1 MHDKAAFTGDFAS
14 NTRVEKL
21 GPVAKLLRNISRLGD
36 ALRHPGVLVP
46 YLFLIPACSLIGA
59 FVLYPML
66 HAIMASLTDYNMITE
81 SHFVGADN
89 YKMLMQDPFFW
100 NSLKNTLV
108 YLLVV
113 VPVLVIAPIFLAL
126 LVNHALPGIKVF
138 RAIFYLPVITSL
150 VVTGLIWK
158 WVYEEQGI
166 LNYFLLATG
175 ISDDPVAFLTDPGNA
190 LFSVM
195 AVTVW
200 TGLGYYMVIYLA
212 GLQSIPRH
220 LYEAAEVEG
229 VSKWR
234 QTLFITI
241 PLLKPSIAVVAV
253 MSSIAA
259 MKVFEE
265 VYVMTQGGPLD
276 ATKTLVYF
284 IYQSAFEEFEMG
296 YAAAAGVVL
305 FLLTLALSLINLF
318 LLRKDR

>member
-1 MHDKAAFTGDFAS
+1 MQDKTAYDAGIAITDLGDRTG
-14 NTRVEKL
+14 V
-21 GPVAKLLRNISRLGD
+21 VATLARSLSRLGRTFFGSGT
-36 ALRHPGVLVP
+36 LTP
-46 YLFLIPACSLIGA
+46 YLFLIPACSIIGA

-89 YKMLMQDPFFW
+89 YKMLLQDPFFW
-100 NSLKNTLV
+100 NSLKNTLL

-126 LVNHALPGIKVF
+126 LVNHSLPGIKFF

-166 LNYFLLATG
+166 LNYFLLTTG
-175 ISDDPVAFLTDPGNA
+175 ITDDPVAFLTDPANA

-305 FLLTLALSLINLF
+305 FLLTLALSLVNLF

>member
-1 MHDKAAFTGDFAS
+1 MQYEAAAHNNSNAAAGLDSTAILTRQAVRVRESLFGTGA
-14 NTRVEKL
+14 
-21 GPVAKLLRNISRLGD
+21 
-36 ALRHPGVLVP
+36 LVP
-46 YLFLIPACSLIGA
+46 YLFLIPACSIIGA

-81 SHFVGADN
+81 AHFVGADN
-89 YKMLMQDPFFW
+89 YRMLLQDPFFW
-100 NSLKNTLV
+100 NSLSNTLL

-126 LVNHALPGIKVF
+126 LVNHSLPGIKLF

-175 ISDDPVAFLTDPGNA
+175 ITDNPVAFLTDPANA

-229 VSKWR
+229 VSRWR
-234 QTLFITI
+234 QTLYITI

-305 FLLTLALSLINLF
+305 FLITLVLSLINLF

>member
-1 MHDKAAFTGDFAS
+1 M
-14 NTRVEKL
+14 
-21 GPVAKLLRNISRLGD
+21 
-36 ALRHPGVLVP
+36 VP
-46 YLFLIPACSLIGA
+46 YLFLLPACAIIGA

-81 SHFVGADN
+81 SRFVGADN
-89 YKMLMQDPFFW
+89 YRMLLQDPFFW
-100 NSLKNTLV
+100 NSLKNTLL

-126 LVNHALPGIKVF
+126 LVNRSLPGIKLF
-138 RAIFYLPVITSL
+138 RAVFYLPVITSL

-166 LNYFLLATG
+166 LNYFLLSTG
-175 ISDDPVAFLTDPGNA
+175 ITDDPVAFLTDPANA

-276 ATKTLVYF
+276 STKTLVYF

-305 FLLTLALSLINLF
+305 FLLTLVLSLANLF
-318 LLRKDR
+318 LLRKD

>member
-1 MHDKAAFTGDFAS
+1 MERKFS
-14 NTRVEKL
+14 
-21 GPVAKLLRNISRLGD
+21 
-36 ALRHPGVLVP
+36 LVP
-46 YLFLIPACSLIGA
+46 YLFLVPACSIIGA

-66 HAIMASLTDYNMITE
+66 HAIAASLTDYNMITE
-81 SHFVGADN
+81 SRFVGLAN
-89 YKMLMQDPFFW
+89 YEKLSRDPFFW
-100 NSLKNTLV
+100 NSLKNTLL

-113 VPVLVIAPIFLAL
+113 VPFLVIAPIFLAL
-126 LVNHALPGIKVF
+126 LVNKSLAGVKVF

-166 LNYFLLATG
+166 LNYFLTASG
-175 ISDDPVAFLTDPGNA
+175 ITDNPVAFLTDPANA

-195 AVTVW
+195 AVTIW

-212 GLQSIPRH
+212 GLQSIPKH

-229 VSKWR
+229 ISKWR
-234 QTLFITI
+234 QTLYITI

-296 YAAAAGVVL
+296 YASAAGVVL
-305 FLLTLALSLINLF
+305 FLLTLCLSLINL
-318 LLRKDR
+318 LVLRKDR

>member
-1 MHDKAAFTGDFAS
+1 MHKKFTA
-14 NTRVEKL
+14 
-21 GPVAKLLRNISRLGD
+21 I
-36 ALRHPGVLVP
+36 P
-46 YLFLIPACSLIGA
+46 YLFLLPACAIIGA

-66 HAIMASLTDYNMITE
+66 HAIGASLTDYNMITE
-81 SHFVGADN
+81 SHFVGLAN
-89 YKMLMQDPFFW
+89 YEKLARDPFFW
-100 NSLKNTLV
+100 NSLQNTLI
-108 YLLVV
+108 YLAVV
-113 VPVLVIAPIFLAL
+113 VPFLVIAPIFLAL
-126 LVNHALPGIKVF
+126 LVNKSLAGIKVF

-158 WVYEEQGI
+158 WVYEEHGI
-166 LNYFLLATG
+166 LNYFLISSG
-175 ISDDPVAFLTDPGNA
+175 ITDDPVAFLTDPTNA

-195 AVTVW
+195 AVTIW

-229 VSKWR
+229 ISKWQ
-234 QTLFITI
+234 QTLHITI

-284 IYQSAFEEFEMG
+284 IYQSAFEEFDMG

-305 FLLTLALSLINLF
+305 FLLTLGLSLVNL
-318 LLRKDR
+318 LVLRKER

>member
-1 MHDKAAFTGDFAS
+1 MF
-14 NTRVEKL
+14 NRIKL
-21 GPVAKLLRNISRLGD
+21 T
-36 ALRHPGVLVP
+36 P
-46 YLFLIPACSLIGA
+46 YLFLIPACSIIGG

-66 HAIMASLTDYNMITE
+66 HAIAASLTDYNMITE
-81 SHFVGADN
+81 SNYVGLDN
-89 YKMLMQDPFFW
+89 YKQLMADPFFW
-100 NSLKNTLV
+100 NSLRNTFI

-113 VPVLVIAPIFLAL
+113 VPVLVVAPIFLAI
-126 LVNHALPGIKVF
+126 LVNQKLPGIKAF

-166 LNYFLLATG
+166 LNYFLISLG
-175 ISDDPVAFLTDPGNA
+175 ITDNPVAFLTDPNNA

-195 AVTVW
+195 AVTIW

-212 GLQSIPRH
+212 GLQSIPKS
-220 LYEAAEVEG
+220 LYEAADVEG
-229 VSKWR
+229 ISKWK
-234 QTLFITI
+234 QTLHITI
-241 PLLKPSIAVVAV
+241 PLLKPSIAIVSV

-284 IYQSAFEEFEMG
+284 IYENAFEEFEMG
-296 YAAAAGVVL
+296 YASAAGVVL
-305 FLLTLALSLINLF
+305 FLFTLCLSLFNL
-318 LLRKDR
+318 LVLRKEK